1 MRERFPGQN
10 SSGGSSTRRRLPQP
24 YYPRRNYTAS
34 AIPRSVSSRN
44 QQPPRIQA
52 RSTFTKNVVLL
63 SSDCSDV
70 LPRGNAREKLHDSG
84 QIANLVELDVN
95 WCQEEVFGRIES
107 RFSDLLDMSKP
118 FPR

>member
-95 WCQEEVFGRIES
+95 WCQEVLEE
-107 RFSDLLDMSKP
+107 
-118 FPR
+118 